1 VTDALLNTLFD
12 YGALGLFAGFLVWMH
27 VQSTKRM
34 GDMQERYDSLL
45 RESLDS
51 KKSGHADLSDSLRAL
66 EVKVDAQTVK
76 IEHLTNHSTS

>member
-1 VTDALLNTLFD
+1 
-12 YGALGLFAGFLVWMH
+12 
-27 VQSTKRM
+27 M